1 MALDASAALS
11 KHVSFSATGQTV
23 FTLKITLNTTIR
35 PVGYDY
41 ARELMAMGVLHAFV
55 SAFPHAKSRDLV
67 ARLGNRAYFCDAVQM
82 LFLVT
87 QRLFGASRITRTLSH
102 FSKCRLDRATARQ
115 LNGADATIF
124 YSGAGLCT
132 IRACREKGILSVCQV
147 HHAQVIEQE
156 EILRREAEACG
167 LPYTPIYSPAQI
179 RMQVQE
185 YQETDLILCPSGAV
199 RDSFVVRGILPQK
212 LIVVPHGITLPDR
225 FPERSPGRDTGP
237 LRVLYVGQLHYRKGL
252 RYLIEG
258 LSLLGDPSLE
268 CRLVGPDFGISG
280 IKPQDFSFDL
290 KKPGPKKEVDLWQEY
305 ADGDI
310 FVLPSLEEGFGLVLL
325 EAMRAGLP
333 VVVSSAVG
341 ARDFVRDGQDGFIV
355 PPGDPAAIRDKIAWL
370 RDHPNERRRM
380 GESARA
386 KASEVKGW
394 NDSAARLV
402 SELNTH
408 LHHA

>member
-1 MALDASAALS
+1 
-11 KHVSFSATGQTV
+11 
-23 FTLKITLNTTIR
+23 
-35 PVGYDY
+35 VGYDY
-41 ARELMAMGVLHAFV
+41 ARELTAMGVLHAFV
-55 SAFPHAKSRDLV
+55 SAFPRAKSRDLV
-67 ARLGNRAYFCDAVQM
+67 ARLGSRAYFCDAVQM
-82 LFLVT
+82 LFLVA
-87 QRLFGASRITRTLSH
+87 QRLFGASGLTRALSH
-102 FSKCRLDRATARQ
+102 FSKCRLDRATVRH
-115 LNGADATIF
+115 LYGADAAIF
-124 YSGAGLCT
+124 YSGTGLLT
-132 IRACREKGILSVCQV
+132 IRACRKKKLLSVCQV
-147 HHAQVIEQE
+147 HHAHVIEQE
-156 EILRREAEACG
+156 KILRREAEACG
-167 LPYTPIYSPAQI
+167 LTYTPIYSPAQI

-185 YQETDLILCPSGAV
+185 YQEADLILCPSGAV
-199 RDSFVVRGILPQK
+199 KDAFLARGISGSK

-225 FPERSPGRDTGP
+225 FPERSPGRDTGT

-268 CRLVGPDFGISG
+268 CRLVGPDFGLSG
-280 IKPQDFSFDL
+280 IKPQDFPFAL
-290 KKPGPKKEVDLWQEY
+290 KKSGPKKGADLWQEY
-305 ADGDI
+305 VDGDI

-341 ARDFVRDGQDGFIV
+341 ASDFVRDGQDGFIV
-355 PPGDPAAIRDKIAWL
+355 PPADPAAIRDKIAWL
-370 RDHPNERRRM
+370 RDHPDARRRM

-394 NDSAARLV
+394 NDSAARLI

>member
-1 MALDASAALS
+1 M
-11 KHVSFSATGQTV
+11 
-23 FTLKITLNTTIR
+23 KITLSTTIR

-41 ARELMAMGVLHAFV
+41 ARELTAMGVLHAFV
-55 SAFPHAKSRDLV
+55 SAFPRAKSRDLV
-67 ARLGNRAYFCDAVQM
+67 ARLGSRTYFCDTVQVI
-82 LFLVT
+82 FLVA
-87 QRLFGASRITRTLSH
+87 QRLFGASGFTRALSH
-102 FSKCRLDRATARQ
+102 FSKCRLDRATVRH
-115 LNGADATIF
+115 LNGADAAIF
-124 YSGAGLCT
+124 YSGAGLRT
-132 IRACREKGILSVCQV
+132 IRACHDKKVLSVCQV
-147 HHAQVIEQE
+147 HHAHVIEQE
-156 EILRREAEACG
+156 EILLREAEACR

-185 YQETDLILCPSGAV
+185 YQEADLILCPSGAV
-199 RDSFVVRGILPQK
+199 KDSFMARGVSGSK
-212 LIVVPHGITLPDR
+212 LIVVPHGITLPDG
-225 FPERSPGRDTGP
+225 FPERSPGRDTGT

-268 CRLVGPDFGISG
+268 CRLVGPDFGLSG
-280 IKPQDFSFDL
+280 IKPQDFPFDL
-290 KKPGPKKEVDLWQEY
+290 KKTGPKKGADLWQEY
-305 ADGDI
+305 VDGDI

-341 ARDFVRDGQDGFIV
+341 ASDFVRDGQDGFIV
-355 PPGDPAAIRDKIAWL
+355 PPADPAAIRDKIAWL
-370 RDHPNERRRM
+370 RDHPDARRRM

-394 NDSAARLV
+394 NDSAARLI